1 MNADTPLMNASSYPI
16 LNSTAAALDI
26 TRSLFLEV
34 QRHLQV
40 QHVAVLVRDTTR
52 TLWTHHASGW
62 FTHLRSYGVP
72 EGKGLSWLTLNAK
85 SLQVFSNPSEH
96 PSVFSPEPN
105 DQAKQIQV
113 SVPFL
118 TQHYQPLGV
127 LHILRN
133 ITQPFEKN
141 DLHWLTEQSQ
151 ALALP
156 LETALSTEEQWVQ
169 DLNRHVTGRLIM
181 DFALYLGEPQPIAQA
196 IAWAA
201 MLPKSKALKNHLP
214 LETRLAFEQANCR
227 FDGTGKPALMGSNI
241 SISARIVQVVLAY
254 TKHLEQGL
262 TSADALAALRREA
275 GWKLDP
281 LLVHAL
287 EQHLR

>member
-1 MNADTPLMNASSYPI
+1 MLNLVTVTPTPMNFVTP
-16 LNSTAAALDI
+16 AALDI
-26 TRSLFLEV
+26 TRTLFLEV

-40 QHVAVLVRDTTR
+40 QHLAVLVADTTR

-85 SLQVFSNPSEH
+85 TVQVFQNPSQH
-96 PSVFSPEPN
+96 PNVFSPEPS
-105 DQAKQIQV
+105 DQTKQIQV
-113 SVPFL
+113 SVPL
-118 TQHYQPLGV
+118 LSNDQPLGV

-133 ITQPFEKN
+133 ATQPFQKR
-141 DLHWLTEQSQ
+141 DLLWLTQQCQ
-151 ALALP
+151 AIVSP
-156 LETALSTEEQWVQ
+156 LETALRTEKQFGQALAKHPIGCLV
-169 DLNRHVTGRLIM
+169 R
-181 DFALYLGEPQPIAQA
+181 DFAVYLGEPQPIAQA

-201 MLPKSKALKNHLP
+201 ILPKSSPSQLP
-214 LETRLAFEQANCR
+214 LETRLAFEQEHCR
-227 FDGTGKPALMGSNI
+227 FDGTGTPALVGSSI

-254 TKHLEQGL
+254 TQYLEQGL
-262 TSADALAALRREA
+262 VLADALAALRREA

-287 EQHLR
+287 EQYLR